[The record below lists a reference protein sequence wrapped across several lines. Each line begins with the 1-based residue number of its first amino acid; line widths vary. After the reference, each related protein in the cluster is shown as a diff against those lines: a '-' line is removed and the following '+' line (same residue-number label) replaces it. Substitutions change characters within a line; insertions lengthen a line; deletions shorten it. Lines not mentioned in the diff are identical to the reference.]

1 MIKNKFQK
9 GDLVWANLRGYGV
22 VLETGHKRE
31 NHLIPHDRE
40 GVCDY
45 ADIRWQNNLH
55 GFQTKIFRGSIGW
68 EKTEIRARIN
78 LNENI

>member
-22 VLETGHKRE
+22 VLEAGQKKEHSQ
-31 NHLIPHDRE
+31 LDLE
-40 GVCDY
+40 GLCDY

-68 EKTEIRARIN
+68 EKTEVRARIN

>member
-1 MIKNKFQK
+1 MIIKNKFNK

-22 VLETGHKRE
+22 VLGIGQKKEHSQ
-31 NHLIPHDRE
+31 LDLDLM

-55 GFQTKIFRGSIGW
+55 GYQTKIFRGSIGW
-68 EKTEIRARIN
+68 KKTEIRARA
-78 LNENI
+78 E

>member
-1 MIKNKFQK
+1 MIKHKFQK

-22 VLETGHKRE
+22 VLDIGQGQRTA
-31 NHLIPHDRE
+31 LDIL

-68 EKTEIRARIN
+68 EKTHIRARIN
-78 LNENI
+78 LDE

>member
-1 MIKNKFQK
+1 MIKNKFNK

-22 VLETGHKRE
+22 VLDIGQGQRTA
-31 NHLIPHDRE
+31 LDIL

-55 GFQTKIFRGSIGW
+55 GYQTKIFRGSIGW
-68 EKTEIRARIN
+68 EKTHVRARIV
-78 LNENI
+78 NE